1 MLAARLTEDPRCGC
15 CCWKPAAATTPRGAG
30 PGRALQVWR
39 TRRDWNYTTD
49 PQPGLG
55 GRELYWPRGK
65 LLGGSSSINAMI
77 YIRGGRRDYDE
88 WASSPATTAGPTPTC
103 CRSSAAA
110 RTTPAA
116 PTRSTASAARSGSR
130 TCAPRTAGRRPS
142 SRPPSRPAIPRN
154 DDFNGARQEGVGT
167 YQVTQKRGRR
177 WSAADAFLK
186 PALDRPNLTVRTG
199 AQVTRVLLEATGRPA
214 SSTSPTASG
223 TTVHAGAEVVLAG
236 GAINSPQLLML
247 SGIGPADH
255 LRAVGVDVAHDLPGV
270 GGGLQDHP
278 LVPTIWHVRSGKSL
292 FRAESPAGYA
302 QWFGARRG
310 PLTSNLAEAGL
321 FTRSS
326 PELPEPDLQYHFLPV
341 KFWRQAEVDPDV
353 DAFTAA
359 TVLVHVHS
367 RGSVRLRSA
376 DPTWAPAI
384 DAGYLTDRRDLD
396 ALVTGME
403 RARDIASVGPLAGVL
418 AEEWSPGGDGA
429 RPGGARGHGPGDPR
443 VAVPPGRLLPDGH
456 GRRRRGRPAAPG
468 ARRPG
473 TAGGRR
479 LGDAHAGPGQHQRPD
494 DHDRRTR
501 VRPDQGRPR
510 RPVVRRPG
518 LTGGLSVQKAR
529 GFRYRKPGRGA
540 TRGPGRRRR
549 GRARRAASS
558 RTASGACGS
567 RWTAPRRR
575 SRAPPRRTRRAS

>member
-1 MLAARLTEDPRCGC
+1 MGTSFRQNGHFGGEERDFDVVVVGAGSAGCTLAARLTEDPSLRVLLLEAGGSDDVLEVQV
-15 CCWKPAAATTPRGAG
+15 PAA
-30 PGRALQVWR
+30 LYKVWR
-39 TRRDWNYTTD
+39 TRRDWNYATD

-55 GRELYWPRGK
+55 GRELFWPRGK

-77 YIRGGRRDYDE
+77 YIRGAAADYDE
-88 WASSPATTAGPTPTC
+88 WAQLTGEDGWSYANVLPLFRRGEDNSRGASEFHGAGGPLRVEDLRSPHRWTKAVVESAVAAGF
-103 CRSSAAA
+103 
-110 RTTPAA
+110 
-116 PTRSTASAARSGSR
+116 
-130 TCAPRTAGRRPS
+130 
-142 SRPPSRPAIPRN
+142 PPN
-154 DDFNGARQEGVGT
+154 EDFNGARQEGVGT

-177 WSAADAFLK
+177 WSAADAYLR

-199 AQVTRVLLEATGRPA
+199 AHATRVLLAGGRATGVEYLQ
-214 SSTSPTASG
+214 SG
-223 TTVHAGAEVVLAG
+223 QRHTVHAAAEVLLAG

-255 LRAVGVDVAHDLPGV
+255 LREVGVDVLHDLPGV

-321 FTRSS
+321 FTRSAD
-326 PELPEPDLQYHFLPV
+326 ELAEPDLQFHFLPV

-359 TVLVHVHS
+359 TVLVRVHS

-384 DAGYLTDRRDLD
+384 DAGYLTDDRDLD

-418 AEEWSPGGDGA
+418 AEEWSPGGTVATREALRATA
-429 RPGGARGHGPGDPR
+429 RQTLESLYHPVSSCRM
-443 VAVPPGRLLPDGH
+443 
-456 GRRRRGRPAAPG
+456 
-468 ARRPG
+468 G
-473 TAGGRR
+473 T
-479 LGDAHAGPGQHQRPD
+479 D
-494 DHDRRTR
+494 D
-501 VRPDQGRPR
+501 
-510 RPVVRRPG
+510 
-518 LTGGLSVQKAR
+518 LSVVDPQLRVHGIEGLRVIDASVMPTLVR
-529 GFRYRKPGRGA
+529 GNTNAPTIMIAERGA
-540 TRGPGRRRR
+540 DLIK
-549 GRARRAASS
+549 AAVGAGTSS
-558 RTASGACGS
+558 AVRT
-567 RWTAPRRR
+567 
-575 SRAPPRRTRRAS
+575 